1 MSRWEKAW
9 QSLAKGERWGG
20 GGPCRTSLIEQCE
33 ISNHE
38 VAILFDPVKLV
49 YEIKS
54 SSQTNIGGEISGGR
68 IFRVEIDNPVS

>member
-1 MSRWEKAW
+1 
-9 QSLAKGERWGG
+9 
-20 GGPCRTSLIEQCE
+20 
-33 ISNHE
+33 
-38 VAILFDPVKLV
+38 VKLV